1 MQDCA
6 EKMPKKEIWSIS
18 FKAGM
23 RERESRD
30 ERRGGWREIQR
41 ERGEYVERTLFHRL
55 WKKETISEKN
65 NFEFHSETSTVVE
78 MASAPWSLSA
88 YLLNGFHANMK
99 QKG

>member
-1 MQDCA
+1 MSTRWLKSWAEWRRSSQQCDA

-41 ERGEYVERTLFHRL
+41 AKERERRICGENFISPTL
-55 WKKETISEKN
+55 KKRDYFRK
-65 NFEFHSETSTVVE
+65 
-78 MASAPWSLSA
+78 
-88 YLLNGFHANMK
+88 K
-99 QKG
+99 QL